1 MREFESHWSPQKMKI
16 YKKIILGFIVAITIL
31 GMIAFYSPVQNISQ
45 PQPAPES
52 KENSSASLDTDV
64 IPASSTSPDSANQT
78 PTSSASEKSSFK
90 DLSGFSDL
98 SQESDLL
105 KEMGTSSDTSAV
117 DDIFNELK

>member
-1 MREFESHWSPQKMKI
+1 M
-16 YKKIILGFIVAITIL
+16 V
-31 GMIAFYSPVQNISQ
+31 AFYSPVQNIRQ
-45 PQPAPES
+45 PLPAPES
-52 KENSSASLDTDV
+52 EENSSASLNAD
-64 IPASSTSPDSANQT
+64 IISASSTPLDSVNQT

-105 KEMGTSSDTSAV
+105 EEIGASSATSTV